1 MTDLSSKDNE
11 SPEERNAMANM
22 AGELMQAKMDEAR
35 KGSNNTHILHVGSF
49 HMEIVP
55 DKNIDIAQVFKE
67 VMDDLYEKFGDRLII
82 SDDTQQR
89 QYG

>member
-1 MTDLSSKDNE
+1 MTDLSSE
-11 SPEERNAMANM
+11 QPERGEMASM
-22 AGELMQAKMDEAR
+22 AGELIQAKMDSAR
-35 KGSNNTHILHVGSF
+35 KDGSSTHILHVGSF

-55 DKNIDIAQVFKE
+55 DKDIDIAKIFKE
-67 VMDDLYEKFGDRLII
+67 VMDDLYEKFGDRLIT

>member
-1 MTDLSSKDNE
+1 MTDLSSKE
-11 SPEERNAMANM
+11 SPERNEMANM

-35 KGSNNTHILHVGSF
+35 KGANNTHILHVGSF

-67 VMDDLYEKFGDRLII
+67 VMDDLYKKFGDKLI
-82 SDDTQQR
+82 SSGDEGEQR
-89 QYG
+89 HYG

>member
-1 MTDLSSKDNE
+1 MTDLSSEPN
-11 SPEERNAMANM
+11 PERNAMADM

-35 KGSNNTHILHVGSF
+35 KGNNNTHILHVGSF

-55 DKNIDIAQVFKE
+55 DKDIDIAKIFKD
-67 VMDDLYEKFGDRLII
+67 VMDDLYEKYGDRLITAE
-82 SDDTQQR
+82 SQQR